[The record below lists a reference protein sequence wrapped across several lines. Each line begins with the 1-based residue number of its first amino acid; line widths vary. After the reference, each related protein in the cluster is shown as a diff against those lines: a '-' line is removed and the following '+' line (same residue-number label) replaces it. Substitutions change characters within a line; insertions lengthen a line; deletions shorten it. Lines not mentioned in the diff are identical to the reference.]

1 MIITTTSTIH
11 NSWDIKYLGLVTGE
25 AEYTA
30 MRPNTSVEKQLA
42 KARETA
48 IEKMTASAQAMGAN
62 AIIGVNIDFES
73 INNVLV
79 VAVTGT
85 AIIAK

>member
-1 MIITTTSTIH
+1 MIITTTSTIQ
-11 NSWDIKYLGLVTGE
+11 NSRDIKYLGLVTGQASE
-25 AEYTA
+25 TA
-30 MRPNTSVEKQLA
+30 MSAQFTIENQLA
-42 KARETA
+42 EARELA
-48 IEKMTASAQAMGAN
+48 IEKMTASAEAIGAN

>member
-1 MIITTTSTIH
+1 MNAQFTIE
-11 NSWDIKYLGLVTGE
+11 N
-25 AEYTA
+25 
-30 MRPNTSVEKQLA
+30 QLA
-42 KARETA
+42 EARQIA
-48 IEKMTASAQAMGAN
+48 IEEMTASAQAMGAN

-79 VAVTGT
+79 LPVTGT

>member
-1 MIITTTSTIH
+1 MSA
-11 NSWDIKYLGLVTGE
+11 NSKIE
-25 AEYTA
+25 
-30 MRPNTSVEKQLA
+30 NQLA
-42 KARETA
+42 EARELA
-48 IEKMTASAQAMGAN
+48 IKEMTASAQAMGAN